1 MISLTANGSVNSS
14 NVKFLLVNRSV
25 SINTLQYDGV
35 LGLSPTFLNQ
45 ELYPGTELFMNRFI
59 NASSII
65 TSPIFSLNLARSAN
79 QSYLHIGGW
88 NKT

>member
-1 MISLTANGSVNSS
+1 MISLTANGSVNAS

-45 ELYPGTELFMNRFI
+45 ELYPGTELFMNRLI
-59 NASSII
+59 NASSI
-65 TSPIFSLNLARSAN
+65 TSPIFSLNLARSVN